1 MSKAGNVGLG
11 AALISVSIFFVLL
24 PSVQRADGYRQTR
37 LARLSVR
44 DCERDTVDFATIN
57 QVVVMTRARA
67 YRLLDGYRPTGC
79 SKSED
84 FH

>member
-1 MSKAGNVGLG
+1 
-11 AALISVSIFFVLL
+11 
-24 PSVQRADGYRQTR
+24 
-37 LARLSVR
+37 
-44 DCERDTVDFATIN
+44 VDFATIN
-57 QVVVMTRARA
+57 QVVIMTRARA